1 MTGET
6 SRERDHLTPWLLIVA
21 LFVIGAAV
29 VVLRASDPIGAYTI
43 VDKVVQL
50 PNSTEP
56 TSVQIFGVFSFAVPR
71 EPSGQQSFPP
81 GSFGMANTGDVYGA
95 VQKGYLY
102 YTCPSGREANC
113 QAEWAD
119 LNSIAGKSEVVGFGT
134 RWRMTGRVR
143 PVTEKPASPDVYP
156 VNIGIVRMGP
166 YGANGQNNRTSQYP
180 DLIAALQAASRGK

>member
-1 MTGET
+1 MPRKNR
-6 SRERDHLTPWLLIVA
+6 SIHSILILA
-21 LFVIGAAV
+21 SLIIGGAAV
-29 VVLRASDPIGAYTI
+29 ALRASDPVGAYTI
-43 VDKVVQL
+43 VDKVVRQ

-71 EPSGQQSFPP
+71 EANAQQPFPA
-81 GSFGMANTGDVYGA
+81 GSFGKQETGDVYGA

-102 YTCPSGREANC
+102 YTCPSGREVNC

-119 LNSIAGKSEVVGFGT
+119 LNSMAGKSEVVGFGT

-143 PVTEKPASPDVYP
+143 PVAEKPASPDVYP

-166 YGANGQNNRTSQYP
+166 YGANGQNNRTTQYP